1 MSVAEPTLL
10 ERFTLR
16 IRKTHTSNP
25 GIAWYNT
32 YELQVIEEIDLPDLK
47 TMCQNVV
54 EFESMLHRPS
64 TKFESYT
71 ISTHAPDGEP
81 YNPSSF
87 VTVPLTNT
95 GGNGTGLDQAAP
107 LHICW
112 RVAVNTPTG
121 RLGFRLYRNCLSEGD
136 ITAPAGLPVLENP
149 AGMASLLATA
159 ITDAPIDGMIS
170 GGGSP
175 VHLVLIGRLGGIR
188 FVENLTSAGITVKK
202 LNNRY
207 FDRIP

>member
-1 MSVAEPTLL
+1 MSVLEPTLL

-16 IRKTHTSNP
+16 IRKSHTANP
-25 GIAWYNT
+25 SVVWYNT
-32 YELQVIEEIDLPDLK
+32 YELQVIAAVDLPDLK
-47 TMCQNVV
+47 TFCTNVV
-54 EFESMLHRPS
+54 EYEAMLHRPT
-64 TKFESYT
+64 TKFESFT

-95 GGNGTGLDQAAP
+95 GGNGSGLDQAAP

-112 RVAVNTPTG
+112 RVAVETPVG

-136 ITAPAGLPVLENP
+136 VHAPAGLPVLENP
-149 AGMASLLATA
+149 IAMSVLLDGA
-159 ITDAPIDGMIS
+159 ISGGPIDGMIS
-170 GGGSP
+170 GGASP
-175 VHLVLIGRLGGIR
+175 VQMVLIGRLGGIR
-188 FVENLTSAGITVKK
+188 FVEAITSAGITVKK

-207 FDRIP
+207 FDRVP